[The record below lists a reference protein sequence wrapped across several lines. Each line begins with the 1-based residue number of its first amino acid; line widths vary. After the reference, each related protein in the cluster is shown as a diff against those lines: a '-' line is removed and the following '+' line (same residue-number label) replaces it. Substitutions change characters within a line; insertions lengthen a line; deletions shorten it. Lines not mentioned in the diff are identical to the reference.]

1 MITDVPPSM
10 SQNGRSSRYSF
21 GSSNGNGDTPAQNG
35 AAVINVDDYDSDSSN
50 FAPPWV
56 SSFLLDILKIWFP
69 PLWNDDGHFSF
80 RKLYLFGLNLVYL
93 LFQL

>member
-10 SQNGRSSRYSF
+10 TQNGRSSRYSF

-50 FAPPWV
+50 FAPP
-56 SSFLLDILKIWFP
+56 
-69 PLWNDDGHFSF
+69 
-80 RKLYLFGLNLVYL
+80 
-93 LFQL
+93 